1 MNFKTFVWNTISEGK
16 NPSSKRVAGCLGWIL
31 CLLAS
36 IIAMFHTIPSPDII
50 EMLFWSSCALLG
62 IDSVTSAFRNRNPF
76 KNSKP
81 YESEDSQVRDE
92 RIQ

>member
-1 MNFKTFVWNTISEGK
+1 MDFKTFIWDTVSEDK

-31 CLLAS
+31 CLISAAVAL
-36 IIAMFHTIPSPDII
+36 FHAIPSPDIV

-76 KNSKP
+76 KQTNSN
-81 YESEDSQVRDE
+81 ESKKD
-92 RIQ
+92 